1 MPFAH
6 AGGGLNQRICDVN
19 GQYVRCSGAPD
30 CPTYPMGCGGALV
43 PQNTPTSSHNHRLGV
58 LWVWWVWVGLEVNMT
73 VMRPSTAIHRPG
85 MVQTDGR
92 SYPHVRA
99 SENTRK
105 HHHMTGNRSTKHPH
119 CGLHSSLLG
128 AIGAP
133 QGPLTRP
140 LRHFGGIFRQ
150 NGPGNGNKSA
160 KLGLERVLLII

>member
-1 MPFAH
+1 MVLCVSFAH

-43 PQNTPTSSHNHRLGV
+43 QQHTPTSSHNHRLGV

-73 VMRPSTAIHRPG
+73 VMRHSTVIYRPG

-92 SYPHVRA
+92 SYPQVRA

-105 HHHMTGNRSTKHPH
+105 HSHMTRSTSTNHPRRAVLH
-119 CGLHSSLLG
+119 VTRERGLGSES
-128 AIGAP
+128 
-133 QGPLTRP
+133 TD
-140 LRHFGGIFRQ
+140 
-150 NGPGNGNKSA
+150 
-160 KLGLERVLLII
+160 V